1 MERRGGSSGSR
12 RFGGSMNGS
21 PAPCILK
28 NCTIG
33 QSAVRSARLSNFTRD
48 NPSKCGKYI
57 PMPTP
62 SIAIIDALNS
72 LLEAEV
78 QSIFHFVGK
87 NSPLLERAGAEVRQP
102 LDEMVHHLDQH
113 AQEVSHLIRH
123 LGGRPST
130 PPAPKA
136 EDQYLSFL
144 SLRFLLPKL
153 VDAKELMIQ
162 R

>member
-1 MERRGGSSGSR
+1 
-12 RFGGSMNGS
+12 
-21 PAPCILK
+21 
-28 NCTIG
+28 
-33 QSAVRSARLSNFTRD
+33 
-48 NPSKCGKYI
+48 
-57 PMPTP
+57 MPTP

-162 R
+162 RYQNALQVVAANSEVLEVLKRHIEEMEADLKVLKKTAAEVSSHR